1 MVVMMFSDLTQ
12 ARRLPR
18 VFFET
23 TYDMFDDKADAEA
36 AHEKAME
43 LEKLASELEITVDYY
58 IEEFCLDE
66 F

>member
-1 MVVMMFSDLTQ
+1 M
-12 ARRLPR
+12 
-18 VFFET
+18 FFET
-23 TYDMFDDKADAEA
+23 TYDMFDEKSDAEQ

-43 LEKLASELEITVDYY
+43 LEELASKLEITVDYY